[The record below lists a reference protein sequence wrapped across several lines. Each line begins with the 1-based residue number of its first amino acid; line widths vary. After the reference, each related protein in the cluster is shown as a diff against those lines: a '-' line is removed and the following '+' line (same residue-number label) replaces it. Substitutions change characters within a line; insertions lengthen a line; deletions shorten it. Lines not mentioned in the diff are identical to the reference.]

1 MSVFLYYFLFHP
13 CWKIHVLCMG
23 STLTD
28 VTHSLERGVVKLL
41 GRLWNI
47 INNYVA
53 LGYNCL
59 ITVLHIFTLYK
70 SVLAYFYHSQSVCK
84 INYKMSIINKNQ
96 LWFLPKIIVKS
107 HFDSSQSLSQTC
119 FKMNITNK
127 NQLQFLPKIT
137 LTCAYF
143 TKYNLRVWLKI
154 YSVDK
159 L

>member
-1 MSVFLYYFLFHP
+1 MSVFFIFFIPSLLKEP
-13 CWKIHVLCMG
+13 MILLCMG

-41 GRLWNI
+41 GRLWNM
-47 INNYVA
+47 INKYVA
-53 LGYNCL
+53 LGCL

-84 INYKMSIINKNQ
+84 INYKISIINKNQ

-107 HFDSSQSLSQTC
+107 HFDSSQSLSQIC
-119 FKMNITNK
+119 FKMNSTNK